1 MGNFIC
7 SFQNLLGQEEN
18 RCLYMRKVYL
28 FFIFLFF
35 LISSKAA
42 ILSENFDTTVFSKGT
57 YDVLPAGSGVED
69 NIILSSGSW
78 RCYEGIRGNTAGSD
92 RFNGT
97 QSARVRGSGTGAVRA
112 ILEMNFDKLNGAGVI
127 EVYAAKYG
135 GDATAYF
142 HFEASTDGGST
153 WPNSSPFYTV
163 SSTTLTAFSW
173 TANLSGNVRVRII
186 KETNNNRC
194 NFDDFSIT
202 DYSTG
207 TSSEIQLQQP
217 AGSDSACGFT
227 YDFGMQTIG
236 TNTNVSIRIKNL
248 GTGALTIASTPI
260 TGTNASEFL
269 VFTTPASPVAAGDST
284 DIVIRFSPGTPG
296 NKTAILTIN
305 SDDADES
312 ACIVYLKGI
321 ANYAACTEL
330 IISEYGE
337 PVVGNGKY
345 VEIYNGS
352 SGSVNLANY
361 QLQKISNG
369 GNWPGST
376 LTLSGTLAANTTYL
390 IANNST
396 DVPGAD
402 LYDATFCNWNG
413 NDAVGLAKYIG
424 TSWVLIDAIG
434 DTATLPNGSGWSVA
448 GISNA
453 TLNHTLVRKSSI
465 SIPNTDWNSSAG
477 STSATSEWI
486 VRPYSLTNTSCNV
499 SNCFTSTSIGFT
511 VATDIVNESNTSV
524 TVSVT
529 MNSAPVST
537 VNALITDALLGTA
550 AAGTDYSFTPVT
562 LTFLPAETYPNTKTV
577 TITIFDDLI
586 SESNENV
593 VLDIDAQCGAL
604 LGNNRYS
611 LTIVDNETPS
621 GVVINEFSQG
631 SASKEYLELVVIGTP
646 ATTVDLRGW
655 IIDDNS
661 GIFSG
666 GYGTQLGIAPG
677 HVKFSNACTW
687 EKVPVGSIILL
698 YNASDKNTSITLA
711 DDPTDADLDYVYVI
725 GIETSASTC
734 ASMPT
739 ANLYFSSDCIIP
751 NNTSYDIYTPPAYT
765 NVDWNAMQ
773 FRNAGDALQIRS
785 PAGGFFHG
793 LSYGSKGSG
802 SDCASCAIT
811 QANHPDYSV
820 YGANALYFSGGS
832 NVTYA
837 NKNLIDNDYR
847 KLSNWT
853 KTTSS
858 SPNALETPGTFNDA
872 SNNKNWILSLRGN
885 FDAVLDDQ
893 SYSCNLRGLE
903 SRYYLDDSDK
913 IIFYIKNN
921 SNTDHGL
928 LTSQTIIHNAALTGK
943 GFQNSFLT
951 GTPLFMQKT
960 FAATPDTA
968 TPANYKIRFYVSTQ
982 ELQDY
987 CDYINPVLDSIPG
1000 FYSGHH
1006 HTPSEIIYHLKIYRS
1021 SVTDRAWTV
1030 TSDGQVQIVTPTLG
1044 TYGPYTTFEFDGFT
1058 GFSGYALGDIVTPNI
1073 GLPVELTYFNAACI
1087 NNAVTLNWT
1096 TASERNSAYFEVE
1109 RSSDA
1114 IHFTPLK
1121 RIPAGKTSNQII
1133 NYQYTDEYP
1142 LSGINYYRLRQQDV
1156 DNASAVYSNIIQTEC
1171 DASGSVAQV
1180 FYDPARGIMV
1190 SINSEKAKSLL
1201 FNVYEISGRLLFQ
1214 ESRSIAP
1221 GNSVFPLDIHN
1232 TLADGIYIVR
1242 IIDGKE
1248 ISSVKLWIH

>member
-1 MGNFIC
+1 M
-7 SFQNLLGQEEN
+7 S
-18 RCLYMRKVYL
+18 KVYL
-28 FFIFLFF
+28 FLFFSLF
-35 LISSKAA
+35 LISSKATV
-42 ILSENFDTTVFSKGT
+42 LSEHFDTTAFSKGT
-57 YDVLPAGSGVED
+57 YDVLPAGSGTED

-78 RCYEGIRGNTAGSD
+78 RCYEGIRGNTVGSD

-97 QSARVRGSGTGAVRA
+97 QSVRVRGSGAGAMRA
-112 ILEMNFDKLNGAGVI
+112 VLEMNFDKLNGAGVV

-135 GDATAYF
+135 GDATSYF

-153 WPNSSPFYTV
+153 WPNSSSTFTV
-163 SSTTLTAFSW
+163 SSTTLTSFTW
-173 TANLSGNVRVRII
+173 TANLSGSVRVKII

-207 TSSEIQLQQP
+207 TASEIQLQQP

-227 YDFGMQTIG
+227 YDFGTQIIG
-236 TNTNVSIRIKNL
+236 TNTDVSIRIKNL
-248 GTGALTIASTPI
+248 GTGSLTIASTPI
-260 TGTNASEFL
+260 TGTNASEFS
-269 VFTTPASPVAAGDST
+269 VFSAPSSPVPVGDST
-284 DIVIRFSPGTPG
+284 DMVIRFSSGLPGT
-296 NKTAILTIN
+296 KTAVLTIN
-305 SDDADES
+305 SDDTDES
-312 ACIVYLKGI
+312 ACIVYLTGT
-321 ANYAACTEL
+321 ANYASCTEL
-330 IISEYGE
+330 ILSEYGE
-337 PVVGNGKY
+337 PVAGNGKY
-345 VEIYNGS
+345 VEIYNGT
-352 SGSVNLANY
+352 SGSVNLADY

-376 LTLSGTLAANTTYL
+376 LTLSGTLAPNTTYL

-396 DVPGAD
+396 DVPGAN

-424 TSWVLIDAIG
+424 TSWVLTDAVG

-453 TLNHTLVRKSSI
+453 TVNHTLVRKSSV

-477 STSATSEWI
+477 STSANAEWI
-486 VRPYSLTNTSCNV
+486 VRPYSLSNVSCNV
-499 SNCFTSTSIGFT
+499 SSCYTSTSIGFT
-511 VATDIVNESNTSV
+511 VATDIVNESNTTV

-529 MNSAPVST
+529 MNSAPVTT

-550 AAGTDYSFTPVT
+550 AAGTDYSITPVT
-562 LTFLPAETYPNTKTV
+562 LTFLPAEIYPNTKTV
-577 TITIFDDLI
+577 TITIFDDAL

-593 VLDIDAQCGAL
+593 VLDVDAQCGAL
-604 LGNNRYS
+604 LSNNRYS
-611 LTIVDNETPS
+611 LTIVDNEIPN

-646 ATTVDLRGW
+646 ATTADLRGW

-698 YNASDKNTSITLA
+698 YNASDKNTTITLP

-725 GIETSASTC
+725 GIETSGSTC
-734 ASMPT
+734 AAMPT
-739 ANLYFSSDCIIP
+739 SNLYFSSDCVKP
-751 NNTSYDIYTPPAYT
+751 NNTSYDIYTPPVYT

-802 SDCASCAIT
+802 SDCAGCAIN
-811 QANHPDYSV
+811 QPNHPDYSV
-820 YGANALYFSGGS
+820 YGMNALYFSGGS

-837 NKNLIDNDYR
+837 NNNLTDNDYR
-847 KLSNWT
+847 KLSNWS
-853 KTTSS
+853 KTTSA

-872 SNNKNWILSLRGN
+872 STNKNWILSLRGD
-885 FDAVLDDQ
+885 FAAVLDDQ
-893 SYSCNLRGLE
+893 SYTCNLRGLE

-921 SNTDHGL
+921 ITTDHGP
-928 LTSQTIIHNAALTGK
+928 LTAQTILHNTALTGK

-968 TPANYKIRFYVSTQ
+968 TPADYKIRFYVSTQ

-987 CDYINPVLDSIPG
+987 CDYINPILDSIPG
-1000 FYSGHH
+1000 YYTSHH
-1006 HTPSEIIYHLKIYRS
+1006 HTPGEIIFHLKIYRTS
-1021 SVTDRAWTV
+1021 TTDRAWTV
-1030 TSDGQVQIVTPTLG
+1030 TADGQVQIVTPIIG

-1058 GFSGYALGDIVTPNI
+1058 GFSGYALGDIVTPDI
-1073 GLPVELTYFNAACI
+1073 GLPVELTHFNAVC
-1087 NNAVTLNWT
+1087 NDDAVTINWT
-1096 TASERNSAYFEVE
+1096 TASEKNSAYFEVE

-1114 IHFTPLK
+1114 IHFTSLT
-1121 RIPAGKTSNQII
+1121 RIQAANKSNQVTH
-1133 NYQYTDEYP
+1133 YQYTDEYP
-1142 LSGINYYRLRQQDV
+1142 LRGINYYRLKQQDIGNV
-1156 DNASAVYSNIIQTEC
+1156 SAVYSNIIQTEC
-1171 DASGSVAQV
+1171 TATNTATQV
-1180 FYDPARGIMV
+1180 FYNSETGIMV
-1190 SINSEKAKSLL
+1190 CLNSGSTKDML
-1201 FNVYEISGRLLFQ
+1201 FNLYEISGRLIYS
-1214 ESRSIAP
+1214 ETKTM
-1221 GNSVFPLDIHN
+1221 NSGYTAIPLTMPN
-1232 TLADGIYIVR
+1232 KLADGIYVVR
-1242 IIDGKE
+1242 IINGAQITSIK
-1248 ISSVKLWIH
+1248 ILVH